1 LRAFGNHEWPAQRY
15 SRTTVKLF
23 RRRHGRP
30 HSEASADQR
39 PPADDG
45 LTAVVIVVDDEVDE
59 ARAAVQR
66 ADAWKR
72 LRRIAAEAI
81 IRQDEAEDLLADIRE
96 REPLAELAPRGGR
109 LVSRFVALRGE
120 LPDCDDPALRRHV
133 SVLEKVFDHH
143 AMMLS
148 SSLDLL
154 AVDWRS
160 DRMVEELQK
169 IDGLGVP
176 AQWLE
181 AVRAELREPDKAPG

>member
-1 LRAFGNHEWPAQRY
+1 
-15 SRTTVKLF
+15 VKLF
-23 RRRHGRP
+23 RRRHARP
-30 HSEASADQR
+30 RPEAAASAHQR
-39 PPADDG
+39 PPIDDG
-45 LTAVVIVVDDEVDE
+45 LAAVVIVVDEDEVDE
-59 ARAAVQR
+59 ARAAARR

-96 REPLAELAPRGGR
+96 REPLAEVARRGGR
-109 LVSRFVALRGE
+109 LVGRFVALRSE
-120 LPDCDDPALRRHV
+120 LPDSDDPAVRRHV

-143 AMMLS
+143 ALMVS

-169 IDGLGVP
+169 IDGLGAP
-176 AQWLE
+176 GQWLE
-181 AVRAELREPDKAPG
+181 AVWAELRQPDEASD

>member
-1 LRAFGNHEWPAQRY
+1 LRPFGAPEGSAQRY
-15 SRTTVKLF
+15 SRITVKLF
-23 RRRHGRP
+23 RRRHARP

-39 PPADDG
+39 PRADDG
-45 LTAVVIVVDDEVDE
+45 LTAVVIVVEDEGDE

-66 ADAWKR
+66 AEAWKR

-96 REPLAELAPRGGR
+96 REPLAQVAPRGGR
-109 LVSRFVALRGE
+109 LVSRFVALRGD

-181 AVRAELREPDKAPG
+181 AVRAELREPDEAPG